1 MSEPDDEFSVTFWGV
16 RGSIPCPG
24 AGTQRY
30 GGNTS
35 CIEVKC
41 GDQRIILDGGSGLRP
56 LGKSLLSQGPI
67 DCDILY
73 THTHLDHVIGIPF
86 FVPFFIPS
94 NKFRLWAGHL
104 AAQNF
109 TLRGVLEMMLT
120 APLFPVP
127 IDIMQ
132 AQLSF
137 NDFYAGQELDFG
149 PDIKVTTQPLNHP
162 NNATGYRIEYKGK
175 SFSYVTDTEHYEGR
189 RDETVMELIDG
200 VDMFVYDATYTD
212 EEYPKFKN
220 WGHSTWQEGCRLADE
235 AKSGTC
241 VMFHHDPS
249 HDDAKMDE
257 IAKLSADTR
266 GDGAIVAYEGLTVD
280 LLKS

>member
-1 MSEPDDEFSVTFWGV
+1 VTCWGV
-16 RGSIPCPG
+16 LWSLPRPG

-30 GGNTS
+30 GGNAS

-41 GDQRIILDGGSGLRP
+41 GGRRIILDGGSGLRP
-56 LGKSLLSQGPI
+56 LGKSLLPEGPL

-86 FVPFFIPS
+86 FVPFFIPQ
-94 NKFRLWAGHL
+94 NKFRFWAGHL

-149 PDIKVTTQPLNHP
+149 PDIKVVTKPLNHP

-175 SFSYVTDTEHYEGR
+175 VFSYVTDTEHYEGR
-189 RDETVMELIDG
+189 RDETVLELIDG
-200 VDMFVYDATYTD
+200 VDYFVYDATYTD
-212 EEYPKFKN
+212 EEYPKFKD

-235 AKSGTC
+235 AAAKSC

-249 HDDAKMDE
+249 HDDAAMDD
-257 IAKLSADTR
+257 IAKQSADTR
-266 GDGAIVAYEGLTVD
+266 GDGALVAYEGMTLK
-280 LLKS
+280 LL

>member
-1 MSEPDDEFSVTFWGV
+1 MSEADDDFSVTFWGV

-24 AGTQRY
+24 SGTQRY

-41 GDQRIILDGGSGLRP
+41 GGRRIILDGGSGLRP
-56 LGKSLLSQGPI
+56 LGKALLPEGPL

-86 FVPFFIPS
+86 FVPFFMPQ

-149 PDIKVTTQPLNHP
+149 PDIKVTTKPLNHP
-162 NNATGYRIEYKGK
+162 NNATGYRIDYKGK
-175 SFSYVTDTEHYEGR
+175 SLSYVTDTEHYEGK
-189 RDETVMELIDG
+189 RDETVLELIDG
-200 VDMFVYDATYTD
+200 VDYFVYDATYTD

-235 AKSGTC
+235 AKSGAC

-249 HDDAKMDE
+249 HDDAAMDD
-257 IAKLSADTR
+257 IAKRSADTR
-266 GDGAIVAYEGLTVD
+266 GDGALVAYEGMTLK
-280 LLKS
+280 LL